1 MSKLKQLSMNGS
13 LEPIE
18 EEERVRHCYGRMK
31 QIIDNL
37 YEEVN

>member
-18 EEERVRHCYGRMK
+18 EEEKIKHNYGRMA
-31 QIIDNL
+31 QIIDRL
-37 YEEVN
+37 YDEL